1 MSPVV
6 RRYKVTAGKHHA
18 GNNVVY
24 RMNDVLESTRQLD
37 KLYINKFV
45 EVSDVTPVTAQPDP
59 SGVPPVRAAVP
70 AVTIDP
76 RVIADLKQA
85 VNEQQSLINEQAATI
100 ADLQKKL
107 AEKKPAAAKKTTPPP
122 TGDAFDA

>member
-1 MSPVV
+1 MQAVV

-18 GNNVVY
+18 GNNVIY
-24 RMNDVLESTRQLD
+24 KQGDVLESTRQLD

-76 RVIADLKQA
+76 RVIADLKQ
-85 VNEQQSLINEQAATI
+85 VINEQQSLLNEKDATI

-107 AEKKPAAAKKTTPPP
+107 AEKKPASTKKSATPPA
-122 TGDAFDA
+122 GDAFDA